1 MSFREADIIKEPN
14 KLNSINLT
22 KSKEVLIHYLNK
34 INETSTEVLRKNQN
48 GLDAEGPL
56 STASAGWLQDKA
68 GLFHHTKWL
77 LSWCFRVA
85 SLSNPIEETVSMFPV
100 NPNTGYRL
108 RNNRNSYEAEKFIQ
122 RAFTECLQFSRPHGR
137 YEYIGWIHMLL
148 LLLLSHF
155 SRVQLCATP

>member
-1 MSFREADIIKEPN
+1 MQRKSFYTLSFRDADIIKEPN

-77 LSWCFRVA
+77 LS
-85 SLSNPIEETVSMFPV
+85 
-100 NPNTGYRL
+100 
-108 RNNRNSYEAEKFIQ
+108 
-122 RAFTECLQFSRPHGR
+122 
-137 YEYIGWIHMLL
+137 
-148 LLLLSHF
+148 
-155 SRVQLCATP
+155 